1 MSPNKCPFSYATT
14 KNMLISKEKVTMIQ
28 YLQLLNNHCQFLLY
42 SSTDISSV
50 LNEKQCQQSL
60 RNKNMNSALFNP
72 LTPLDGYIY
81 MLVRWPFQMDIY
93 LLNFMPLFW
102 GCALSLGG
110 CWGGS
115 VWYFLPKDAHPCQ
128 WKMIFTNSPGMRLN
142 GFELLVRCR
151 VPGRWSW
158 NTWW

>member
-60 RNKNMNSALFNP
+60 CNKNMNSALFNP

-81 MLVRWPFQMDIY
+81 ASQVTLPDGY
-93 LLNFMPLFW
+93 LLIEFHAFILRLCTEPGWLLRWQCAILSSQRCSSMP
-102 GCALSLGG
+102 
-110 CWGGS
+110 
-115 VWYFLPKDAHPCQ
+115 VKDDFH
-128 WKMIFTNSPGMRLN
+128 
-142 GFELLVRCR
+142 
-151 VPGRWSW
+151 
-158 NTWW
+158 